1 MQSNQSHLPPA
12 PNLASGYYQINKIFP
27 SFCMRLTVSLHK
39 NKKSQTLP
47 HFLSF
52 PIFAPFVITNAS
64 YFTFSLV
71 HISYICFSTGFPA
84 TPLSRSEFSAVLLE
98 RFQFATPSFK
108 LRSYTGLH
116 PVVPKIKMALISSLH
131 KHH

>member
-39 NKKSQTLP
+39 KKKPNS
-47 HFLSF
+47 
-52 PIFAPFVITNAS
+52 AS
-64 YFTFSLV
+64 LLIIPYLCPLCYYQCIILHLLV
-71 HISYICFSTGFPA
+71 RISYICFSTGFPA